1 MARALVTGATGFIG
15 CHVAKALREK
25 GLAVRALVRNSSDTA
40 FLAALDVEPA
50 TGDIRDYGAVLK
62 AMKGCD
68 QVYHVAADYR
78 LWVPDPETMYAINV
92 QGTVNVMQG
101 AMEGNVAKV
110 VYTST
115 VGILA
120 PATGSK
126 QGSEETPARFQD
138 LAGHYK
144 RSKFLAEE
152 EVQKFIAKGLPVVIV
167 KPTAPIGAMD
177 RKPTPTGKIIVDFLN
192 GRMPA
197 YLDTG
202 LNFVDVEDVAEAHV
216 LASESGTVGES
227 YILGNENITL
237 KEFLHLL
244 ARLTGKK
251 PPQWKLPYAPVLCI
265 AFIDQAFSRLCGK
278 KAPAIPLDGVRMAR
292 HYMFF
297 DCSKAVQKL
306 GMAQSP
312 VEKAAQSAIEW
323 FRRSGYA
330 PPRSSGDVHG

>member
-1 MARALVTGATGFIG
+1 MTGATGFIG
-15 CHVAKALREK
+15 YHVAKALRGK
-25 GLAVRALVRNSSDTA
+25 GFDVCALVRNGSDTA

-50 TGDIRDYGAVLK
+50 PGDIRDYGAVLK

-92 QGTVNVMQG
+92 QGTVNVMRG
-101 AMEGNVAKV
+101 ALESNVSKV

-120 PATGSK
+120 PAAGGK

-144 RSKFLAEE
+144 RSKFLAEQ
-152 EVQKFIAKGLPVVIV
+152 EVRKFIARDLPVVIV

-192 GRMPA
+192 GKMPA
-197 YLDTG
+197 YMDTG

-216 LASESGTVGES
+216 LASESGVVGES

-237 KEFLHLL
+237 KQFLYLL
-244 ARLTGKK
+244 ARLTGRK
-251 PPQWKLPYAPVLCI
+251 PPRWKLPYAPVLCI
-265 AFIDQAFSRLCGK
+265 ALIDQAFSRLCGG

-292 HYMFF
+292 RYMFF
-297 DCSKAVQKL
+297 DCSKAVEKL
-306 GMAQSP
+306 GMAQNP
-312 VEKAAQSAIEW
+312 VESAAQKAIEW
-323 FRRSGYA
+323 FGRNGYT
-330 PPRSSGDVHG
+330 PPRSSGDAYE